1 MEGFSYVSKELD
13 IDTGKFKEN
22 LSKKEKKDIYM
33 SAKVK
38 ELLLRDDLDQEK
50 IMWFFIAICF
60 DV

>member
-1 MEGFSYVSKELD
+1 
-13 IDTGKFKEN
+13 
-22 LSKKEKKDIYM
+22 M
-33 SAKVK
+33 SEKVK